1 MKNTIIRLTVIL
13 LVFVAG
19 IFYYMNNT
27 KEEILE
33 DKTKIEET
41 KNSEEL
47 EQKEE
52 TESTV
57 MDEDKKQEEVMPK
70 AEESTLSNNQKEIAD
85 SSLSEKKEVKQAA
98 PKKEQEVKKDTPVQ
112 NTNAGVVSTPKNEPI
127 IEDKKQEVWEAL
139 GMTKDQYYNQ
149 PMYSWE
155 KVDFNSYEECE
166 AFGDTY
172 PPAVNG
178 EISYVCRD
186 VKSPSGKYLG
196 TMFDSEK
203 LN

>member
-19 IFYYMNNT
+19 IFYYTNHT
-27 KEEILE
+27 KEEVFE
-33 DKTKIEET
+33 NKTKMVELKNPEEKKAET
-41 KNSEEL
+41 KDKVVNEEKN
-47 EQKEE
+47 KEE
-52 TESTV
+52 V
-57 MDEDKKQEEVMPK
+57 KPK
-70 AEESTLSNNQKEIAD
+70 AEEPNVSNNQKEKAD
-85 SSLSEKKEVKQAA
+85 NSSSEKKEVKQTA
-98 PKKEQEVKKDTPVQ
+98 PKKEQEVKKETPIQ

-127 IEDKKQEVWEAL
+127 IEAKKQEVWEAL

-149 PMYSWE
+149 PLYSWE
-155 KVDFNSYEECE
+155 KVDFDSYAECE
-166 AFGDTY
+166 TFGDTY

-178 EISYVCRD
+178 EVSYVCRD

>member
-1 MKNTIIRLTVIL
+1 MKSKIIKLTAIL

-19 IFYYMNNT
+19 ILAYKNCTREEVSENKMKIEEIKNPEDKKTKTENTVVSEEKT
-27 KEEILE
+27 KEEQTS
-33 DKTKIEET
+33 KT
-41 KNSEEL
+41 
-47 EQKEE
+47 
-52 TESTV
+52 
-57 MDEDKKQEEVMPK
+57 D
-70 AEESTLSNNQKEIAD
+70 ESTLSNNQKKIAD
-85 SSLSEKKEVKQAA
+85 NSSSEKKEVKQAA
-98 PKKEQEVKKDTPVQ
+98 PKKEQEVKKETPIQ

-127 IEDKKQEVWEAL
+127 IEAKKQEVWEAL

-155 KVDFNSYEECE
+155 KVDFDSYAECE

-178 EISYVCRD
+178 EVSYICRD